1 MIKTTPDRPVLP
13 LALLAVTVFGSV
25 SIVEAA
31 DQDQRT
37 LLATIGA
44 LAVSFVLIII
54 LDRMDKLV
62 KKAFSIPFALYLL
75 HIAASLYTGNF
86 WDFFPLCLGISC
98 LGTLYFKPR
107 ELGRYIV
114 LSNIISIVLLA
125 RKIPLTKL
133 EGGLLVDLGFN
144 EVLLNWLISL
154 GGSCFLYL
162 VASSTAKRNNAEK
175 RARYSFSSLL
185 AATPNHIVMLDAL
198 NRVTY
203 ISKSLLDMFHIM
215 SAEMAVGRPL
225 FDMVDSA
232 ELKDILY
239 SILTRPRAYQSTQK
253 VRVGSK
259 TYYFEI
265 ICDFLPGSAGGRFLI
280 LIDHTPVMRARLE
293 AEEASQSKSAF
304 LATMSHEIRTPLNAI
319 IGLSEIELQKKLPKD
334 LQRGLEKIYNS
345 GTSLLAI
352 INDILDISKI
362 EAGSFE
368 LVPIEYEVASMVN
381 DTVYLN
387 MVRIGAKH
395 IAFKLEIDGSIP
407 RRLLGDELRVKQILN
422 NLLSNAIKYTEAG
435 TVLLKITWEQRD
447 NDALITFEVSD
458 TGRGIRQE
466 DLPKLFS
473 EYRQL
478 DAKANRHIEGTGLG
492 LSITRNLLYMMDGGI
507 IVKSVYGQGSTFTV
521 QLPQPIRDPNP
532 IGDITAR
539 NLEMFRYKDI
549 RQSRGL
555 SLARNYM
562 PYGRVLVVDDVET
575 NLDVARGLLLPY
587 GLDIDCVASG
597 QEAVDRIHAVSQGS
611 AARYDLI
618 LMDHMM
624 PGMDGVEAVRIIRNE
639 ITGDYARSV
648 PIVALTANAL
658 AGNEEM
664 FLSKGFNAY
673 ISKPIDIMQLDV
685 VLNTWVRNKQ
695 SKETL
700 MQAEIE
706 KAARSDGEVEDAPGV
721 LDSLTLEGIDLA
733 QGKER
738 YNSEASYLDILRSYL
753 RHTPPLLEKL
763 HGPSLETLADYAVVV
778 HGLKGS
784 SYGVCANAVGQEAEA
799 LEAASRAG
807 DFEYVQK
814 ANGPF
819 IESTG
824 RLLVD
829 LEAALKK
836 AAARQGAK
844 PSAPRPDQA
853 LLDRLLDAA
862 RHYRTSQ
869 MEEIVKEIES
879 FAYESEGELAVW
891 LREQMDALE
900 YDAIRDRLAGRQ
912 DGKTG

>member
-13 LALLAVTVFGSV
+13 LALLAVAVFASV
-25 SIVEAA
+25 SITEAA
-31 DQDQRT
+31 GQGQRT
-37 LLATIGA
+37 LLGTIGA
-44 LAVSFVLIII
+44 VAASFVLIIV
-54 LDRMDKLV
+54 LDRLDKFV

-75 HIAASLYTGNF
+75 HTAASLYTGNF
-86 WDFFPLCLGISC
+86 WDFFPLCLGLTC

-107 ELGRYIV
+107 ELGRYIL

-125 RKIPLTKL
+125 WKIPLTKL
-133 EGGLLVDLGFN
+133 EGGGQVAMGFN

-162 VASSTAKRNNAEK
+162 VASSAAKRNRAEK
-175 RARYSFSSLL
+175 RARDSFSSLL
-185 AATPNHIVMLDAL
+185 AATPNRIVMLDAL

-203 ISKSLLDMFHIM
+203 ISRPLLDMFHVA
-215 SAEMAVGRPL
+215 SADMAVGRPL
-225 FDMVDSA
+225 FDMVDSV
-232 ELKDILY
+232 ELKDTLYDILKRT
-239 SILTRPRAYQSTQK
+239 SAYQATEK
-253 VRVGSK
+253 VHIGAK
-259 TYYFEI
+259 TYYFELI
-265 ICDFLPGSAGGRFLI
+265 YDILPGSAGDRLLI
-280 LIDHTPVMRARLE
+280 MIDHSPVTKARLE

-334 LQRGLEKIYNS
+334 LRRGLEKIYSS

-368 LVPIEYEVASMVN
+368 LLPAEYEVASMVN
-381 DTVYLN
+381 DTVHLN

-422 NLLSNAIKYTEAG
+422 NLLSNAIKYTEEG
-435 TVLLKITWEQRD
+435 TVLLKITWEKRD
-447 NDALITFEVSD
+447 DTAFVTFEVSD

-466 DLPKLFS
+466 DLPKLFF

-507 IVKSVYGQGSTFTV
+507 CVKSVYGQGSTFMV
-521 QLPQPIRDPNP
+521 QIPQPIRDPNP

-539 NLEMFRYKDI
+539 NLELFRYKDI

-597 QEAVDRIHAVSQGS
+597 QEAVDRIHAVNQNG
-611 AARYDLI
+611 APRYDMI

-624 PGMDGVEAVRIIRNE
+624 PRMDGVEAVRIIRNE
-639 ITGDYARSV
+639 IPGDYARSV

-664 FLSKGFNAY
+664 FLSKGFSAY

-706 KAARSDGEVEDAPGV
+706 KAARSGGEVDDGPGV

-733 QGKER
+733 QGIER
-738 YNSEASYLDILRSYL
+738 YRKEDSYLDILRSYL

-763 HGPSLETLADYAVVV
+763 RSLSPETLGDYAVVV

-784 SYGVCANAVGQEAEA
+784 SYGVCANTVGQEAEA
-799 LEAASRAG
+799 LEMAARAG
-807 DFEYVQK
+807 DYGSVSK

-819 IESTG
+819 IE
-824 RLLVD
+824 RAEQVLAN

-836 AAARQGAK
+836 TEANRGAK
-844 PSAPRPDQA
+844 PAAPRPDQA

-862 RHYRTSQ
+862 RRYRSSQ

-879 FAYESEGELAVW
+879 FEYESGGELAVW
-891 LREQMDALE
+891 LREQVDALE
-900 YDAIRDRLAGRQ
+900 YDAIRDRLARR
-912 DGKTG
+912 DGQTG